1 MIVDSSFYCLAPRVV
16 DSIEISYWF
25 FAKKGRV
32 FWDFHGETAA
42 TRTRTRTRES
52 RGSRRGARDIGRSEI
67 RHRARLRF
75 CRGYVKWRSYSGGVL
90 ERRDRSCRT
99 RRRLNRSARDDLVH
113 QIRHVLGNTND
124 ARGRRERINA
134 WTSLEAH
141 PVREL
146 VNE

>member
-1 MIVDSSFYCLAPRVV
+1 MIVDSSFYCLTPRVV

-32 FWDFHGETAA
+32 FWDFHGENAA

-75 CRGYVKWRSYSGGVL
+75 CRGYVKWRSHSGRGFLNGGTEVAGPDEDSTEALGMIWSTRYGMSSGIRMTL
-90 ERRDRSCRT
+90 EEDVDGLTPGLPSK
-99 RRRLNRSARDDLVH
+99 
-113 QIRHVLGNTND
+113 
-124 ARGRRERINA
+124 RIPFE
-134 WTSLEAH
+134 SL
-141 PVREL
+141 
-146 VNE
+146 